1 MATRRTNFGRKQQW
15 RNDAIAY
22 LVESLTELGK
32 EACQHAIE
40 ERGYNNI
47 KYNLR
52 DSIGS
57 AVYVDGRIVPSSKRY
72 AFTPKSS
79 KGAYKDKG
87 ERGQQD
93 GGDNWI
99 TGREALDRYW
109 DEHPTLPNAKN
120 AVELVVVAGTFYAGI
135 LEDRGI
141 QVISAAADYLEDKMD
156 VYKSFRPK
164 LRGHADLVDIV

>member
-22 LVESLTELGK
+22 LVESLAELGK

-40 ERGYNNI
+40 RREYSNR

-57 AVYVDGRIVPSSKRY
+57 AVYVDGHIVSSSKRY
-72 AFTPKSS
+72 AFSKST
-79 KGAYKDKG
+79 KGPYKDKG
-87 ERGQQD
+87 VRGQQD
-93 GGDNWI
+93 GGEDWI

-109 DEHPTLPNAKN
+109 DEHPTLPYAKN

-135 LEDRGI
+135 LEDKGI

-156 VYKSFRPK
+156 TYKSFKPK